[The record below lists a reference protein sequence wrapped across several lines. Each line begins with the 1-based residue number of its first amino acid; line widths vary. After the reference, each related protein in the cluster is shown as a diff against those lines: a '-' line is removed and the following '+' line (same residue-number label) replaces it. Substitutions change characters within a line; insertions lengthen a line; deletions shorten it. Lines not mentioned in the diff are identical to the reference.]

1 MKLSTRVVALALI
14 VAAAAP
20 AQAQISAPADSSQ
33 SVRSSV
39 SIVPPVV
46 ASDAPGLMNAKIA
59 TDANSSPS
67 LQSDFSTAGAP
78 LTGLRAGVHAR
89 ETARSLQ
96 PTAAPAHA
104 NLGQA
109 RAMMV
114 VGVAGLIAGAIIGG
128 SPGTIVMVGG
138 AVVGLFGLY
147 DYLQ

>member
-1 MKLSTRVVALALI
+1 MSISTRLAALSFVI
-14 VAAAAP
+14 VAAAPARAQLSAP
-20 AQAQISAPADSSQ
+20 SDTVSAATLVAPFAVPDSISADANMQAQAG
-33 SVRSSV
+33 
-39 SIVPPVV
+39 VV
-46 ASDAPGLMNAKIA
+46 
-59 TDANSSPS
+59 TV
-67 LQSDFSTAGAP
+67 GAP

-89 ETARSLQ
+89 ETARPLH
-96 PTAAPAHA
+96 PVAAPTHA

-109 RAMMV
+109 RALMV